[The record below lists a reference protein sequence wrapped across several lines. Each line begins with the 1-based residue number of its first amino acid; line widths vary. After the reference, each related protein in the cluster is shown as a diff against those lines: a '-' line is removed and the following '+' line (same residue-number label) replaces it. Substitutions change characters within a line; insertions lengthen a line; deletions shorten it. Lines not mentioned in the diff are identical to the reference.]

1 VSRLRPK
8 AEMYGY
14 NPPKRP
20 ELHDVHVMVC
30 ESELMGYQRRY
41 PKLTRQQIL
50 GVMIE
55 AGPGRRAVEAAL
67 DRLAAP
73 VLVARSS

>member
-1 VSRLRPK
+1 
-8 AEMYGY
+8 MYGY
-14 NPPKRP
+14 SPPKRP

-30 ESELMGYQRRY
+30 ESELQGYQRRY

-55 AGPGRRAVEAAL
+55 AGPQRQAVESAL
-67 DRLAAP
+67 ERLAAP
-73 VLVARSS
+73 ALATRSS